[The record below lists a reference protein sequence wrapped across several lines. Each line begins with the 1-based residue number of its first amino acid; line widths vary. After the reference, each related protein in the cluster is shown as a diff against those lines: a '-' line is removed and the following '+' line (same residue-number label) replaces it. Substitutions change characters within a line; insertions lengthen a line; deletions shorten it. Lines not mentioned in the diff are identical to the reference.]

1 MLLDV
6 LATAVQRTHVRQ
18 PKGLGD
24 RCGDLDLLAYAI
36 HEEEL
41 TLGEEDR
48 QRDPRE
54 AAPCAEVED
63 TRAGLEA
70 DHLCDAQR
78 VQDVMLV
85 EGVDVLAGD
94 DVDLG
99 VPVAVEGIQSS
110 ELALLLL
117 SELGEILQDKLHR
130 MVGGLSS

>member
-1 MLLDV
+1 M
-6 LATAVQRTHVRQ
+6 QRTHVRQ
-18 PKGLGD
+18 PKGLGN

-41 TLGEEDR
+41 TLREEDR

-54 AAPCAEVED
+54 AATRTKVED